1 MWRYPRPCAP
11 GWGAPPSCAVKAV
24 DFLPISLRISGSRV
38 LLVGGGQVATRKA
51 RLLLRAGASL
61 TVVAPAIAAELEQM
75 LAQSGGSWQRGEYC
89 SAALEGAVLVVAATP
104 LRQVNEQVFRDA
116 SARQLPVNVVDAPEL
131 CTFIFP
137 SIVERSPL
145 TIAISS
151 SGNSPVLV
159 RLLRRRIEAMV
170 PAAYGRLALFA
181 GRLRDTVKQALPDA
195 GARRLFWEQAVE
207 GTVGELVLAGK
218 EGQAE
223 ASLQAQLQDAAPYH
237 KGEVYLLGAGP
248 GDPDLMTFKAQ
259 RLLQSADVVL
269 YDRLVAPGI
278 LDMARRDAER
288 IYVGKAR
295 SEHAVPQAQI
305 NQLLV
310 TLAQQGKRVVRL
322 KGGDPFIFGR
332 GGEEIELLAE
342 NAIPFQV
349 IPGITAAS
357 AAACYGGI
365 PLTHRDYA
373 HSVRFVAGHLKD
385 GTLNHDWS
393 DFCSES
399 ETLVFYMGLVGLPV
413 ICEQLQR
420 HGRAADTPIALVER
434 ASTPQQRVITGTLAT
449 MAAIVERENPR
460 APTLIIVGNVV
471 RLHDRLAWFGE
482 QNDATPR

>member
-1 MWRYPRPCAP
+1 M
-11 GWGAPPSCAVKAV
+11 

-223 ASLQAQLQDAAPYH
+223 ASLQAQLQDTAPYH
-237 KGEVYLLGAGP
+237 RGEVYLLGAGP

-278 LDMARRDAER
+278 LEMARRDAER